1 MAKKGKKGGKGKKG
15 KKGGGAKTPTLLG
28 GISVDEMTP
37 EQLIEN
43 IGQLKEEV
51 SNFDNQKYKISLKYN
66 SSSTEKKRSATFSS
80 WSAIKFI
87 LFGKSRG
94 AN

>member
-51 SNFDNQKYKISLKYN
+51 
-66 SSSTEKKRSATFSS
+66 
-80 WSAIKFI
+80 I
-87 LFGKSRG
+87 LIIRNTILVKNIIPARPRKRG
-94 AN
+94 AQLFPVGAR

>member
-51 SNFDNQKYKISLKYN
+51 R
-66 SSSTEKKRSATFSS
+66 KRSDKLYIYT
-80 WSAIKFI
+80 
-87 LFGKSRG
+87 LFKIIYF
-94 AN
+94 